1 MNSAKRPK
9 HTARCAMLGGTRL
22 RDAVWHPAK
31 NVSRIAAGP
40 NPRWRMAKQN
50 GQKQNTRKA
59 ADAAELPEAF
69 GPRLASLRKAAGYT
83 QEEFAEAI
91 GVSRRVIG
99 YYEAESADTPPG
111 SMLVAIAQV
120 LTVSVDEL
128 LGLKRLPKGKAF
140 RGPHGNSRL
149 MRKLKQLEQLPKA
162 QQQAVIQHIDPLSQ
176 THGGEGKGKSR
187 R

>member
-1 MNSAKRPK
+1 VGNEAPAD
-9 HTARCAMLGGTRL
+9 H
-22 RDAVWHPAK
+22 RD
-31 NVSRIAAGP
+31 
-40 NPRWRMAKQN
+40 
-50 GQKQNTRKA
+50 
-59 ADAAELPEAF
+59 DAAELPEAF
-69 GPRLASLRKAAGYT
+69 GPRLASLRRAAGYT

-128 LGLKRLPKGKAF
+128 LGLKRLPKGKASG
-140 RGPHGNSRL
+140 GPHGNSRL

-162 QQQAVIQHIDPLSQ
+162 QQQAVIQHIDALSQ
-176 THGGEGKGKSR
+176 ANSQHSKSR
-187 R
+187 